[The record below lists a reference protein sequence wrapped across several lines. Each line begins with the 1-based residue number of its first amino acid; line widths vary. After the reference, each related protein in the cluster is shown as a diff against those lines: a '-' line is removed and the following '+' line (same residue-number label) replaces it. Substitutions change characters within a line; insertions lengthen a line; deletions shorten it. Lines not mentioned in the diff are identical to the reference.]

1 MLKRHW
7 QRCQPA
13 LCEQVMLNRRQAL
26 LCGASFGAVAA
37 LPVQL
42 AAQTREHLTYPP
54 LLDATR
60 SQRFRLRAQAGKTR
74 FNGGATTDTL
84 GYNQDYLGPTLRLM
98 TGADTQAEVENQL
111 RAPVSAHWHGL
122 LVPGDVD
129 GGPHQAIAPGQS
141 WRPVLSLDQPPA
153 TAWYHSHVHGTT
165 AEQVMFGLAGVLH
178 VTDGQDDR
186 RGLPSAYGIDDLT
199 LVLQDRQFNRRG
211 RMTYNS
217 GMHDAMNGFLGD
229 TMLVNGQ
236 VGATAVV
243 PKGIVRCRLVNGSN
257 ARIYR
262 LSLSD
267 NRPMHLI
274 ATDGG
279 YLDRPVALNA
289 FVLAPGERAE
299 VLVDFTSGTN
309 CSLVSENI
317 ANSAMGGM
325 MGGRSGGQFVVL
337 PFAIDTTLPTRIDGL
352 PDSLDGALP
361 NLDITGASVRG
372 FSLDMSMGMGM
383 MMTRSNEQFSINNAA
398 FDESALNF
406 AVAHNSLERWI
417 VQGDLMMHPFHIHGV
432 RFQVL
437 SENGQRPRPE
447 NRGWKDTVLVNGQV
461 ELAVRFEKLASRSAP
476 YMYHCH
482 ILEHE
487 DGGMMGQF
495 SVS

>member
-1 MLKRHW
+1 
-7 QRCQPA
+7 
-13 LCEQVMLNRRQAL
+13 MLNRRQAL

-37 LPVQL
+37 LPAQL
-42 AAQTREHLTYPP
+42 AAQAGEHLTYPP

-60 SQRFRLRAQAGKTR
+60 SQRFRLWAQAGKTR

-111 RAPVSAHWHGL
+111 RAAVSAHWHGL

-165 AEQVMFGLAGVLH
+165 AEQVMFGLAGVLL
-178 VTDGQDDR
+178 VTDEQDDN

-211 RMTYNS
+211 RMSYNS

-236 VGATAVV
+236 VGATAAV

-257 ARIYR
+257 ARIFR

-279 YLDRPVALNA
+279 YLDRPVALSDLT
-289 FVLAPGERAE
+289 LAPGERAE
-299 VLVDFTSGTN
+299 VLIEFLDGID
-309 CSLVSENI
+309 CSLVSDNI

-337 PFAIDTTLPTRIDGL
+337 PFAVDTTLPARISGL
-352 PDSLDGALP
+352 PESLDGVLP
-361 NLDITGASVRG
+361 NLDFAGATVRRL
-372 FSLDMSMGMGM
+372 SLDMSMGMGM
-383 MMTRSNEQFSINNAA
+383 MMTRANRQFSINNVA
-398 FDESALNF
+398 FDETALNF
-406 AVAHNSLERWI
+406 SVALNSLERWV

-437 SENGQRPRPE
+437 SENGQQPRPE
-447 NRGWKDTVLVNGQV
+447 NRGWKDTVLVNGQS
-461 ELAVRFEKLASRSAP
+461 ELAVRFEKQASRSAP

>member
-1 MLKRHW
+1 M
-7 QRCQPA
+7 
-13 LCEQVMLNRRQAL
+13 
-26 LCGASFGAVAA
+26 AA
-37 LPVQL
+37 LP
-42 AAQTREHLTYPP
+42 AQVTAETGKQLTYPQ
-54 LLDATR
+54 LLDATASR
-60 SQRFRLRAQAGKTR
+60 QFRLTAQAGTTR
-74 FNGGATTDTL
+74 FDGGAATQTQ
-84 GYNQDYLGPTLRLM
+84 GYNQSYLGPTVRVM
-98 TGADTQAEVENQL
+98 ADADTQARVNNQL

-141 WRPVLSLDQPPA
+141 WHPVLSLDQPPA

-178 VTDGQDDR
+178 VTDGSDDS
-186 RGLPSAYGIDDLT
+186 RGLPSTYGVDDLT
-199 LVLQDRQFNRRG
+199 LVLQDRQFNWRG
-211 RMTYNS
+211 RMTYDS
-217 GMHDAMNGFLGD
+217 GMHEAMNGFVGD
-229 TMLVNGQ
+229 TMVVNGQ
-236 VGATAVV
+236 IGATAAV
-243 PKGIVRCRLVNGSN
+243 PQGIVRCRLVNGSN
-257 ARIYR
+257 ARIYQ

-289 FVLAPGERAE
+289 FFLAPGERAE

>member
-1 MLKRHW
+1 
-7 QRCQPA
+7 
-13 LCEQVMLNRRQAL
+13 MLNRRQAL